1 MGYPE
6 VYSIYHFVEEH
17 ILTSQTHAVSNYH
30 GVINFNKESAPQ
42 RRNMK
47 ICTLLYKQ
55 ALHPHPQQL
64 SAQLG
69 AHPLLS
75 LLQGQKTIPCCPFHG
90 HAGLSTCLYHWS
102 AMLAGMHHPA
112 WLILN
117 LLVLIL
123 RGHQRILCSLVML
136 GILSAKNLS

>member
-55 ALHPHPQQL
+55 ALHPQQL

-69 AHPLLS
+69 AHPLLA
-75 LLQGQKTIPCCPFHG
+75 LLQEQELCHTVPSTWQVVQDKQTRKTHHIEGKRRQIQEFLIVG
-90 HAGLSTCLYHWS
+90 HSGPPL
-102 AMLAGMHHPA
+102 
-112 WLILN
+112 
-117 LLVLIL
+117 
-123 RGHQRILCSLVML
+123 
-136 GILSAKNLS
+136 